1 MRGPGVGLVAI
12 VKLPALRAGH
22 GRATARSSR
31 EYGRT
36 GPRRPPSVDACVDA
50 LPRDAVDLR
59 QPRGKDWVQ
68 GAKWGANGVPGFC
81 ASGTAGRPTT
91 EVTFGPQRGAEGR

>member
-1 MRGPGVGLVAI
+1 
-12 VKLPALRAGH
+12 
-22 GRATARSSR
+22 
-31 EYGRT
+31 
-36 GPRRPPSVDACVDA
+36 